1 MLVIIDM
8 QNHLLQPDSKYY
20 MPEAKKLVKRIAKR
34 LSQAREKK
42 EYIVHTQDIP
52 IQYKNREDD
61 YPGLQLIQE
70 LKPLPNE
77 RLVKKNYFSIAPEEL
92 LVIKQYL
99 FKSKKEHKDIEITGV
114 ETDLCVLA
122 NTIEIQ
128 SAFPEA
134 DFFIDPSLVSSR
146 KRHKEALKLLQEFNV
161 NIKNFEF

>member
-34 LSQAREKK
+34 LSQARQKG
-42 EYIVHTQDIP
+42 EYVLHTQDIP
-52 IQYKNREDD
+52 IQYKNKADD
-61 YPGLQLIQE
+61 YPDLQLIQE
-70 LKPLPNE
+70 LKPLANE
-77 RLVKKNYFSIAPEEL
+77 HLIKKNYFSIPPEEL
-92 LVIKQYL
+92 LAIKQYL
-99 FKSKKEHKDIEITGV
+99 FKSKKEHKNIEITGV

-146 KRHKEALKLLQEFNV
+146 KRHQETLKILQEFNIH
-161 NIKNFEF
+161 IKNFEF